1 MVKPL
6 SRALGAVLGH
16 LRRQLL
22 AGVIIA
28 APLVVTYLLLHFIFV
43 NLDNLLEPVFSQAL
57 GRTIPG
63 LGLIALVVILYALG
77 LLATNIIGRSL
88 IRRSEGILLRL
99 PVFKEIYGPARQTVQ
114 AMSQVGQAALRR
126 VVLVEYP
133 RKGIKSMG
141 FATGSFHD
149 RQGQE
154 LTIVYFPSTP
164 LPTTGFIVFFPPAE
178 VEDAGIP
185 VDAAI
190 RLFVSGGIVPAKEQP
205 AASVAVPS

>member
-1 MVKPL
+1 MVQPL
-6 SRALGAVLGH
+6 SHALGAALRH

-22 AGVIIA
+22 AGMVIA
-28 APLVVTYLLLHFIFV
+28 APLVVTYLLLRFIFV
-43 NLDNLLEPVFSQAL
+43 NLDELLEPAFTRAL
-57 GRTIPG
+57 GRSIPG

-77 LLATNIIGRSL
+77 LLATNIIGRAL
-88 IRRSEGILLRL
+88 IHRGERILLSI
-99 PVFKEIYGPARQTVQ
+99 PVFKEIYGPARHTMQ
-114 AMSQVGQAALRR
+114 AMSHAGQTAFRR

-141 FATGSFHD
+141 FATGSFRD

-154 LTIVYFPSTP
+154 MTIVYFPSTP

-185 VDAAI
+185 VDAAV
-190 RLFVSGGIVPAKEQP
+190 RLFVSGGVVPSQEQP
-205 AASVAVPS
+205 AAP